1 MLHSWSLRLL
11 PNVSKMS
18 LLKRTQPLRL
28 PTVLVVDDDADA
40 RRMYSEYLRSKGW
53 TVFTAADGRTGL
65 DKITDL
71 TPDLV
76 VLDLAMPR
84 VDGWTVLKQL
94 RESSWTARIP
104 IVVVTALQNV
114 RDDVLRAGADAYLTK
129 PCTPDILFLQICA
142 LLDPALSA
150 TMSGLRP

>member
-1 MLHSWSLRLL
+1 VLRDRRAGL
-11 PNVSKMS
+11 
-18 LLKRTQPLRL
+18 LRL
-28 PTVLVVDDDADA
+28 PTILVVDDDPDA

-53 TVFTAADGRTGL
+53 TTFTASDGRTGL
-65 DKITDL
+65 DKVHDL

-104 IVVVTALQNV
+104 ILVVTALTQS
-114 RDDVLRAGADAYLTK
+114 RDDALRAGADAWIAK
-129 PCTPDILFLQICA
+129 PCNPDVLWFQICA
-142 LLDPALSA
+142 LLDPQLSA
-150 TMSGLRP
+150 TMGGLRP